1 MQGFTN
7 ENVMKEYHRLRNMA
21 LIGIFLVVVAILFIL
36 YGVYKNSSP
45 EAISLAG
52 QMESGLQTDEYAYI
66 DVTAE
71 PYGFAYF
78 EGEEDY
84 YFYYVFD
91 ENYMYVVRMRDNTYE
106 SFLTDDLLENPKR
119 ISGMTKTIPEDI
131 KEIAIEVYNEEMEE
145 EDQITSGDFT
155 RYFNDVYLDAE
166 ALPLTET
173 DVFVIIGVV
182 VITVGAIV
190 LLCGGV
196 MLMRYKKNIKKL
208 TNEDIE
214 KIDQELNDKETFFY
228 KTAHAALTK
237 NYVVHFGNTF
247 EAILYQDIIWIY
259 PYEIRQRGVKTSQSI
274 QIMTNDGKMHGIAS
288 MGTYTKKS
296 REIYEEIFD
305 TIVKKCPNALVGFTK
320 ENKKLAKEK
329 IKK

>member
-71 PYGFAYF
+71 PHGFAYF

-208 TNEDIE
+208 SNEDIE

-274 QIMTNDGKMHGIAS
+274 QIMTNEGQMHGIAS